1 MTGGISLDE
10 TAGSAIAAFTLAQLA
25 FWHQINSGALSADKA
40 AEMLKQAVA
49 ANAQGGRANQL
60 AAQRLQTVL
69 DMVQRD
75 QRPPAH

>member
-1 MTGGISLDE
+1 MADYSTE
-10 TAGSAIAAFTLAQLA
+10 TEASAIAAFVLAQLA
-25 FWHQINSGALSADKA
+25 FWHQINSGALSREKA
-40 AEMLKQAVA
+40 AEMLKQAVG
-49 ANAQGGRANQL
+49 ANASGGPANQL